1 MVKARDKREERARHN
16 IYKSTND
23 KQTKVKR
30 KKDCSRKDKKI
41 GKRLK
46 PNPMALKIK

>member
-1 MVKARDKREERARHN
+1 MVNAITRETERARHN

-23 KQTKVKR
+23 KQTNVKR